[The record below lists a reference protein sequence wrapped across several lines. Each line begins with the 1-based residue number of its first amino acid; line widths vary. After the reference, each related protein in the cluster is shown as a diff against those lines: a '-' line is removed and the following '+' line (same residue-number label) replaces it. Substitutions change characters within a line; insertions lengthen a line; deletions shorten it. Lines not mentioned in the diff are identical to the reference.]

1 MCNKDVYMSETVTLR
16 IPRELQEKMKK
27 YEINWSNVLRNA
39 VEEVVRRCELR
50 ETAKIVDMIRGKT
63 RYGVFDSTKVIRE
76 ERGRIE

>member
-1 MCNKDVYMSETVTLR
+1 MTLR